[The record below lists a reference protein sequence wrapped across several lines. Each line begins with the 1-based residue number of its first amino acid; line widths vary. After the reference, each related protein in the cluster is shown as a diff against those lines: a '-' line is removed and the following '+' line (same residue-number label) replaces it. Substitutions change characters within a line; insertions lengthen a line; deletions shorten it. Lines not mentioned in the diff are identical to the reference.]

1 VLGRDWLVLFQ
12 KTEEIV
18 QFAKLTDTQ
27 MREIGSLLTKGWTFG
42 AAFEEIIERLTPDD
56 RIRALHTRAIPN
68 GGDWYLRSV
77 GSFTH
82 IVARGPQK
90 DKILT
95 KLKDVLAGLSVP
107 HRS

>member
-1 VLGRDWLVLFQ
+1 MLGRDWLVLFQ

-42 AAFEEIIERLTPDD
+42 AAFEEVIERLTPDD
-56 RIRALHTRAIPN
+56 KIRALHTRAVAN
-68 GGDWYLRSV
+68 GGHCYLSSV

-82 IVARGPQK
+82 IVAWGPEK
-90 DKILT
+90 DRILA
-95 KLKDVLAGLSVP
+95 KLKDALAG
-107 HRS
+107 